1 MQSTLTK
8 TIDPETYEI
17 PIILR
22 GKLIRDYTHTFGGR
36 NGASFVTPSPQ
47 KYVNQIPLSDPSK
60 LRDLYDLSIE
70 EIISFLHDLG
80 QRLILKENENL
91 QAAYKLACEASGLT
105 PEVLHTTYQSLPLL
119 FHPSTIREMLDKR
132 IGLEYLESWVPTTME
147 DGRTITTKAF
157 GSRTV
162 HIIAGNVPTVSAASL
177 IRSCGTRCDAIFKL
191 PSNDPLTATALIQTM
206 MEMEPSHP
214 ITKHCSVL
222 YWQGGDTK
230 FEERF
235 YRPENIEKIIAWGG
249 FNSIKY
255 ISRYLQPGLDLITFD
270 PKISIS
276 IIGSE
281 AFLDEQTLQIT
292 AQRAAIDVG
301 AFNQEACLNSRIMYV
316 QSGTSEDGIQ
326 RLNTF
331 GKMLYTA
338 LVNLPSHVSTSPK
351 IFDNSLKEDIEGIRL
366 EDDFYRV
373 YGGKSNEGAVIVS
386 QFDEPVDFSHRL
398 CSRVVNLVPIDQ
410 IESAIQSVNSYTQT
424 VGIFPE
430 SLKLQIRDILPLY
443 GVQRIVSL
451 GFAATASIAT
461 PQDAIEPLRRMC
473 KWIIDEK
480 SVP

>member
-1 MQSTLTK
+1 MQSTLRK
-8 TIDPETYEI
+8 PLDPETFEI

-22 GKLIRDYTHTFGGR
+22 GKLIQNYTDAFGGR
-36 NGASFVTPSPQ
+36 NGAKFVTPSAK
-47 KYVNQIPLSDPSK
+47 KYINQIPLSDPSK
-60 LRDLYDLSIE
+60 LKDLYELSIE
-70 EIISFLHDLG
+70 DIISFLHDLG
-80 QRLILKENENL
+80 QRLILKENEYL
-91 QAAYKLACEASGLT
+91 KAAYKLSCEASGLT
-105 PEVLHTTYQSLPLL
+105 PEVLHTTYQALPLL
-119 FHPSTIREMLDKR
+119 FHPSTIREMLDNR
-132 IGLEYLESWVPTTME
+132 IGIKYLENWVPTTME
-147 DGRTITTKAF
+147 DGRTIATRVF

-206 MEMEPSHP
+206 IEMDRNHP

-222 YWQGGDTK
+222 YWRGGDTK
-230 FEERF
+230 FEEKF

-276 IIGSE
+276 IIGRDV
-281 AFLDEQTLQIT
+281 FQDDQTLQIT
-292 AQRAAIDVG
+292 AQRAAIDIG

-316 QSGTSEDGIQ
+316 QSGTSKDGIK
-326 RLNTF
+326 RLNLF
-331 GKMLYTA
+331 GETLYSA
-338 LVNLPSHVSTSPK
+338 LVSLPSHVSTPPK
-351 IFDNSLKEDIEGIRL
+351 IFDKSLKEDIEGIRL

-398 CSRVVNLVPIDQ
+398 CSRVVNLVPVDSIDT
-410 IESAIQSVNSYTQT
+410 AIQSVNSYTQT
-424 VGIFPE
+424 VGVFPE
-430 SLKLQIRDILPLY
+430 SLKLQLRDTLPLY

-480 SVP
+480 SVL